1 MCDLNNK
8 NMYDLNQYY
17 DLEKWK
23 KEKHNI
29 EKHLNE
35 KKNFIIDKLLKQV
48 VELQEQVVILNG
60 ELNES
65 KNQNA
70 SLVKSNKRQV
80 ETNIIRH
87 NLIQVLLNYI
97 NGSPKKELKVKNKE

>member
-1 MCDLNNK
+1 MIWK
-8 NMYDLNQYY
+8 NG
-17 DLEKWK
+17 K
-23 KEKHNI
+23 
-29 EKHLNE
+29 
-35 KKNFIIDKLLKQV
+35 KKNIILKITSIKKDFIIEELLKQV
-48 VELQEQVVILNG
+48 VVLQEQVDMLNG

-65 KNQNA
+65 KNRNA

-97 NGSPKKELKVKNKE
+97 SGSPKKELKVKNKE

>member
-1 MCDLNNK
+1 MC
-8 NMYDLNQYY
+8 DLNQYY

-23 KEKHNI
+23 KEKHFIKN
-29 EKHLNE
+29 HLNE
-35 KKNFIIDKLLKQV
+35 KKDFIIEELLKQV
-48 VELQEQVVILNG
+48 VVLKEKVNMLNG

-65 KNQNA
+65 KNRNA

-97 NGSPKKELKVKNKE
+97 SGSPKKELKVKNKE